1 MKGRRLNSKSSRARR
16 DCRQRALPPSNPVAT
31 RSSFQIQALMQASR
45 GRPAPPLSNEGLRKA
60 HSGYWR
66 LTSLIAVLR
75 SNSRGGK
82 VQTLVEGQ
90 AIKHEQ
96 YGTGVVTE
104 SNNERTTIDFDN
116 HGVKKFV
123 TSIWTAELIG
133 EPPAQPPA
141 RRRGRRKSKKVAA

>member
-1 MKGRRLNSKSSRARR
+1 
-16 DCRQRALPPSNPVAT
+16 
-31 RSSFQIQALMQASR
+31 
-45 GRPAPPLSNEGLRKA
+45 
-60 HSGYWR
+60 
-66 LTSLIAVLR
+66 
-75 SNSRGGK
+75 

-141 RRRGRRKSKKVAA
+141 RRRGRRKAKKASA